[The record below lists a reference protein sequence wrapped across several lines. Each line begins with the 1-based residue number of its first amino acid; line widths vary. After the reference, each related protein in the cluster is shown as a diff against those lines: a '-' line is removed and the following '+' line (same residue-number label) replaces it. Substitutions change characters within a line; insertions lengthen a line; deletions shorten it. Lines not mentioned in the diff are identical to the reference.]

1 MYIDGEETV
10 SNLAALQSIITD
22 INSLIDSLLED
33 NTLDVIFKKYM
44 LSMLYN
50 LRESCENYLF
60 NGGTG
65 VRDTVYA
72 SAGRIREI
80 LKEYENVESY
90 KKYLA
95 NAKNVITNVATA
107 VNIVQAGVFL
117 FQIGT

>member
-1 MYIDGEETV
+1 MSD
-10 SNLAALQSIITD
+10 
-22 INSLIDSLLED
+22 
-33 NTLDVIFKKYM
+33 
-44 LSMLYN
+44 N